1 MDQNAPQLRVGLE
14 SSTGISC
21 TECGND
27 TFHEVV
33 YLRKISKILT
43 GTAEDALIPIPS
55 FACSKCGNVNPEF
68 KMKFP
73 HDKKEEKKSNII
85 LG

>member
-1 MDQNAPQLRVGLE
+1 MDNNVPQLRVGLE

-21 TECGND
+21 NECGND
-27 TFHEVV
+27 TFNEVV

-43 GTAEDALIPIPS
+43 GTAEDALIPVPT
-55 FACSKCGNVNPEF
+55 FACAKCSNVNKEF
-68 KMKFP
+68 RMNFP
-73 HDKKEEKKSNII
+73 NKEAKKSDII

>member
-1 MDQNAPQLRVGLE
+1 MDKNVPQLRVGLE

-27 TFHEVV
+27 TFIEVT
-33 YLRKISKILT
+33 YLRKISKLLT
-43 GTAEDALIPIPS
+43 GTAEDALIPIPT
-55 FACSKCGNVNPEF
+55 FACAKCNNINPEF
-68 KMKFP
+68 KMNFP
-73 HDKKEEKKSNII
+73 GKKEPAKSDII